1 MTSTNLFG
9 LHFLAGKSKS
19 SGLVPARFLTG
30 GRFCSPAIFACFV
43 FFLCYAVVVPG
54 VHGQEDERPLLF
66 NRDVRNLL
74 TDRCLPCHGPDEAT
88 LAAGLRLDVR
98 ENAVDEMG
106 VIVPGESDASE
117 VWRRILSDDPS
128 EVMPPP
134 ELHKPL
140 TEAEKAIFK
149 RWIDEGAVYEPHWAY
164 VPPRW
169 PVELGA
175 SEPAAREAGAAREN
189 GVDQGDPAA
198 SSGDAA
204 AAQSPRGLAAVID
217 TLIERRLREE
227 QADPTALADRTTLIR
242 RLTLDLTGLP
252 PTLTE
257 VDAFVADE
265 SPDAYERLVERLL
278 ASPRYGERMAV
289 YWLDLVRYAD
299 TVGYHGDQNVSQSP
313 YRDYVIG
320 AFNRNLSYD
329 QFIREQLAGD
339 LLDDPSLEQLVASG
353 YNRLNQTTEE
363 GGSQAKE
370 YLAIYFAD
378 RVRNASQVFMGST
391 LGCAQCHD
399 HKYDPLSA
407 KDFYAF
413 GAFFADI
420 EEVGV
425 YGNRGRPPM
434 IRVPSAAIQAELTRL
449 DSRREE
455 ISARLDRVRESLR
468 DGQSAWEAEM
478 LGRLEQVTEQE
489 VDWLDESS
497 GIVASDK
504 RDSAWQ
510 YTAAEQGPVRG
521 GTRSRRQVSEGLV
534 QHLFLGVETGA
545 VVTADTRFYAWVYLD
560 PEQPPQAVMLQ
571 FNDGN
576 WEHRKVWGNDAI
588 AYGRRPESHAAYQRS
603 GDLPPAGLWVRLEAT
618 AAEVGLAPGA
628 KIAGMAFTQFGGV
641 AYWSGAGLLSSDA
654 VPATIAA
661 ALQKPVADRTA
672 EEVAAVTDYYL
683 GRAPAVV
690 ELQAESSALAASRQ
704 AVYESAPEMVISKS
718 VAPRTIRLLPRG
730 NWMDDSGPVV
740 EPAIPEMFGSLDVE
754 GRPTRLDLANW
765 LCQPD
770 HPLTSRT
777 MVNRLWSLLF
787 GRGVCSSLDDFG
799 GQGTY
804 PSQPELLDALAI
816 EFVRSGWDVKHLLRG
831 IVLSQ
836 AYRRAARVSS
846 DLQRRDPYN
855 DWFARQQSFGLL
867 AESVRDSALAISGL
881 LVEEVGGRSVHP
893 YQPAGYYAQLN
904 FPRREY
910 QADMNANQYRRGV
923 YTHWQRT
930 FLHPML
936 KAFDAPSREECTA
949 QRARSNTPLQ
959 ALTLLND
966 PSFVEAARGFAARI
980 VTEGGGDTAARLQWA
995 YRTAVAHPA
1004 SPEVLAALEDIYRA
1018 HRVEYEA
1025 DPVAV
1030 GELLAVGLSP
1040 VPTDISAAELAAWTS
1055 VARVILNLH
1064 EVITRY

>member
-1 MTSTNLFG
+1 MTSINLPGLHLLFG
-9 LHFLAGKSKS
+9 QSMGSVWAF
-19 SGLVPARFLTG
+19 ARCLRG
-30 GRFCSPAIFACFV
+30 GRFHSAAMLACFV
-43 FFLCYAVVVPG
+43 IFFHYTVTG
-54 VHGQEDERPLLF
+54 EWVHAQTEERPLLF

-88 LAAGLRLDVR
+88 LSAGLRLDLR
-98 ENAVDEMG
+98 ESAVDELG
-106 VIVPGESDASE
+106 VIVPGEAEASE
-117 VWRRILSDDPS
+117 VWRRLLSTDPQ

-140 TEAEKAIFK
+140 TDAEKTIFK

-169 PVELGA
+169 PTELVGAEPLPSESKAAEGSRSDRGGESGSSVEA
-175 SEPAAREAGAAREN
+175 SRRLAG
-189 GVDQGDPAA
+189 
-198 SSGDAA
+198 
-204 AAQSPRGLAAVID
+204 VID

-227 QADPTALADRTTLIR
+227 QADPAALADRTTLIR

-252 PTLTE
+252 PTLAE
-257 VDAFVADE
+257 VDAFVNDE
-265 SPDAYERLVERLL
+265 SPDAYERLVDRLL
-278 ASPRYGERMAV
+278 ASPRYGERLAI

-299 TVGYHGDQNVSQSP
+299 TVGYHGDQNISQSP

-320 AFNRNLSYD
+320 AFNRNLPYD

-339 LLDDPSLEQLVASG
+339 LLENPTLEQLVASG

-399 HKYDPLSA
+399 HKYDPFSA

-434 IRVPSAAIQAELTRL
+434 IRVPSAAIQAELARWEAE
-449 DSRREE
+449 RETLA
-455 ISARLDRVRESLR
+455 ARLDRVRESLR
-468 DGQSAWEAEM
+468 GEQSAWEADM

-489 VDWLDESS
+489 VDWLDESN
-497 GIVASDK
+497 GIVGADK
-504 RDSAWQ
+504 RDAAWQ
-510 YTAAEQGPVRG
+510 YVTAEQGPVRG
-521 GTRSRRQVSEGLV
+521 GSRSRRQASEGLV
-534 QHLFLGVETGA
+534 QHLFLGVDTGVA
-545 VVTADTRFYAWVYLD
+545 VSADTRFYAWVYLD
-560 PEQPPQAVMLQ
+560 PAQPPQAVMLQ
-571 FNDGN
+571 FNDGG
-576 WEHRKVWGNDAI
+576 WEHRQVWGNDAI
-588 AYGRRPESHAAYQRS
+588 PYGRRPESHVAYRRA
-603 GDLPPAGLWVRLEAT
+603 GELPPTGQWVRLEVS
-618 AAEVGLAPGA
+618 AAEVGLAPGG
-628 KIAGMAFTQFGGV
+628 KVVGLAFTQFGGV

-654 VPATIAA
+654 VPPAIAT
-661 ALQKPVADRTA
+661 ALQKPVADRGA
-672 EEVAAVTDYYL
+672 EEAAAVTDYHL
-683 GRAPAVV
+683 RRAPAVV
-690 ELQAESSALAASRQ
+690 ELQAELSALTARRQ
-704 AVYESAPEMVISKS
+704 AVYESAPETVISKAVS
-718 VAPRTIRLLPRG
+718 PRTIRVLPRG
-730 NWMDDSGPVV
+730 DWMDDSGPVV
-740 EPAIPEMFGSLDVE
+740 EPAIPEMFGSLDVD
-754 GRPTRLDLANW
+754 GRPSRLDLANW

-787 GRGVCSSLDDFG
+787 GRGICSSLDDFG

-804 PSQPELLDALAI
+804 PSQPELLDVLAI
-816 EFVRSGWDVKHLLRG
+816 EFVRAGWDIKHVLRG
-831 IVLSQ
+831 MVLSQ
-836 AYRRAARVSS
+836 TYQRAARVSS

-881 LVEEVGGRSVHP
+881 LVEEVGGPSVHP

-910 QADMNANQYRRGV
+910 QADKNANQYRRGV

-966 PSFVEAARGFAARI
+966 PSFVEAARGFAVRI
-980 VTEGGGDTAARLQWA
+980 LTEGGADTETRLQWA

-1004 SPEVLAALEDIYRA
+1004 SPEILAALEEVLQE
-1018 HRVEYEA
+1018 HRRQYEA
-1025 DPVAV
+1025 DEAAASQ
-1030 GELLAVGLSP
+1030 LLAVGMAVVPADIP
-1040 VPTDISAAELAAWTS
+1040 VAELAAWTS